1 MMFYVHDDAEIVVAD
16 VDAEMNERMQHA
28 MVCEMDVVDG
38 YSHDLTMSRSS

>member
-1 MMFYVHDDAEIVVAD
+1 MMFYVHEIVAD
-16 VDAEMNERMQHA
+16 VDAEMLNERMQHA